1 MVRHTQL
8 VLRLSALVGT
18 ILPLIALQACDDN
31 TNTCKQSGSVTVC
44 GEFGD
49 PMYIADLRAVSLSN
63 STAASASL
71 AAQVQWPPVAV
82 ENGRIVLAAGKQ
94 VLQITAQGEVSR
106 LIDLQKNVAS
116 PSTDAAGNLYLVA
129 ASGTG
134 TTVAAYAAQGSGK
147 LHWNSASLSGTPVG
161 TPASVGGD
169 VIYAATKDS
178 ASSAVTLYTLRQDD
192 GSVVAARNGASPAA
206 VLPNGTI
213 RYLQTPIGHDGLAE
227 NGTGGAPLFSALVAE
242 DAKGNILWQHAESKG
257 IVDFA
262 PGADGETYIVTGG
275 SGAITSPHALRRI
288 GSDGSVAWSFE
299 APCQD
304 CTVAAAPT
312 VDGDTVYF
320 PVWEKRQAKPI
331 DPLYAIS
338 AKDGKQLWQYDGFFT
353 KKQEFSAAKLIL
365 GTGDQPLDVTRTQHH
380 PAGRP
385 VIAADRSL
393 YVATDGAVTAL
404 DNNGQ
409 VLGYAMYDANAG
421 EVSDGFSAHAATWI
435 NPGVRP
441 SPVLGPDG
449 TLYVWDG
456 AAVHAF
462 RTNRGGTSAK
472 AWIAPYG
479 GPSNSGRAPN

>member
-1 MVRHTQL
+1 MSTNSRIF
-8 VLRLSALVGT
+8 LRLSGAIASVV
-18 ILPLIALQACDDN
+18 PLLALQACDDN
-31 TNTCKQSGSVTVC
+31 TNACKQSGSVTVC

-49 PMYIADLRAVSLSN
+49 PIYVADLSSVSPTN

-71 AAQVQWPPVAV
+71 AAQVQWPPVAI
-82 ENGRIVLAAGKQ
+82 ENGRIVLAAGKLLLQ
-94 VLQITAQGEVSR
+94 VSAQGEVSK
-106 LIDLQKNVAS
+106 LVDVQKNVAS
-116 PSTDAAGNLYLVA
+116 PSTDAAGHLYLVA

-134 TTVAAYAAQGSGK
+134 TMVAAYDDRGSGK
-147 LHWNSASLSGTPVG
+147 LRWNSANLTGTPVG
-161 TPASVGGD
+161 TPASVGSD
-169 VIYAATKDS
+169 LIYAATRDGV
-178 ASSAVTLYTLRQDD
+178 SSAATLYTLRQDD
-192 GSVVAARNGASPAA
+192 GTVVAARNGASPAA

-213 RYLQTPIGHDGLAE
+213 RYLQTPMGHDGLSA
-227 NGTGGAPLFSALVAE
+227 NGSEGAPLFGALIAE
-242 DAKGNILWQHAESKG
+242 DAKGNILWQHAEPKG

-262 PGADGETYIVTGG
+262 PGAEGETYIVTGG
-275 SGAITSPHALRRI
+275 SGAITSPHSLRRVDV
-288 GSDGSVAWSFE
+288 DGSVAWSFE

-320 PVWEKRQAKPI
+320 PVWEKRQAQPI

-353 KKQEFSAAKLIL
+353 KKQEFSAAKLIV
-365 GTGDQPLDVTRTQHH
+365 GSGDQPLDVTRTQHH

-409 VLGYAMYDANAG
+409 VLGYAMYDAKAG
-421 EVSDGFSAHAATWI
+421 EVSDGFSAHASTWI